1 MTSWPCANRA
11 AALRWT
17 AVAPAG
23 AVVLR
28 LRDDAGGH
36 LPRGGRLLPTCLV
49 TAMSALVI
57 PTRIEA
63 APVGVLAAGGWSLDN
78 PYTIFVVSAL
88 IIAGWL
94 AVFALLTAGRDE
106 R

>member
-1 MTSWPCANRA
+1 MDR
-11 AALRWT
+11 
-17 AVAPAG
+17 
-23 AVVLR
+23 AVVR
-28 LRDDAGGH
+28 LVA
-36 LPRGGRLLPTCLV
+36 TCLV
-49 TAMSALVI
+49 IAVGALVL
-57 PTRIEA
+57 PTRVEA
-63 APVGVLAAGGWSLDN
+63 APVGALAAGGWSLDN